1 MKQFLITA
9 ATTIAMVLAALYVKD
24 YLDKRKAAKQL
35 ATADATQT
43 A

>member
-9 ATTIAMVLAALYVKD
+9 ATTIAMVLAALYVKE

-35 ATADATQT
+35 ASADTSATA
-43 A
+43 